1 MDSITVVLAPEMCR
15 TRMLALDPQKD
26 MLKAVLP
33 PLSGAHPRAAA
44 TVLEGLSLWTQQRL
58 SVVLV
63 VDEEAHSSC
72 DTSALCDALGYG
84 ESSLHFEVGVAARQG
99 RRRRR
104 RRLIEGVGDFRDLRP
119 LRLEVL

>member
-1 MDSITVVLAPEMCR
+1 MEMITVVMAPEPLR
-15 TRMLALDPQKD
+15 TRMLALGAQKD
-26 MLKAVLP
+26 VLKAVLP

-63 VDEEAHSSC
+63 VDEEARSSC
-72 DTSALCDALGYG
+72 ATSVLCDALGYG
-84 ESSLHFEVGVAARQG
+84 ESSLHFEVGVAAHPG
-99 RRRRR
+99 RRRR

-119 LRLEVL
+119 LRLEVQR